1 MLVVLPLT
9 DTETQLILMRQSQ
22 IYDKATAV
30 KKATIETVYTVVLE
44 QYLKSFMMIVAYSIA
59 PFGKE
64 WKHLRT
70 KKLL

>member
-9 DTETQLILMRQSQ
+9 DTATQLILMRQRISQ

-30 KKATIETVYTVVLE
+30 KKATIETVHIVVLE
-44 QYLKSFMMIVAYSIA
+44 QYLKSLMMIGAYSIA

-64 WKHLRT
+64 
-70 KKLL
+70 

>member
-9 DTETQLILMRQSQ
+9 DTATQLILMRQRITQ
-22 IYDKATAV
+22 IYDKAT
-30 KKATIETVYTVVLE
+30 IETVHTVVLE
-44 QYLKSFMMIVAYSIA
+44 QYPKSLMMIVAYSIA
-59 PFGKE
+59 PFGNE